1 MPTAVSSLHE
11 AFVPTIIPGPGQG
24 GSQSIEI
31 VTAGCHQSLR
41 AEKSRTNATSVTLH
55 PATQAPLA
63 STWEEDTTT
72 VRELGETQ
80 SQLERDGGQVG
91 VTNQSAG
98 PWSTMATN
106 VRRQLPIQTCNLTK
120 EAQIVYCTHHK
131 VGNIRSQNTNMS
143 QTGNI
148 ITGKTVWKQ
157 DHRR

>member
-1 MPTAVSSLHE
+1 MPTAVYSLHE
-11 AFVPTIIPGPGQG
+11 AFVPTNTPGPMQG

-31 VTAGCHQSLR
+31 VTAGCQQSLR

-72 VRELGETQ
+72 VGELGELGETQ

-120 EAQIVYCTHHK
+120 EAQILCCTHHK
-131 VGNIRSQNTNMS
+131 VDDIRSQNTNMNR
-143 QTGNI
+143 TGDLR
-148 ITGKTVWKQ
+148 TS
-157 DHRR
+157 